1 MAILFEEINMITSSD
16 IRDRVQ
22 KKPFFPFRI
31 RTSSGESY
39 DILHPEFAM
48 VGKRIVV
55 VGTPVNED
63 DAEFDKAHIV
73 SILHVTALEIL
84 PEHAAKQ

>member
-1 MAILFEEINMITSSD
+1 MITSSD

-22 KKPFFPFRI
+22 KKLFFPFRI

-55 VGTPVNED
+55 VGTPTNED
-63 DAEFDKAHIV
+63 DPEFDQAHIV
-73 SILHVTALEIL
+73 SIMHVTALETIADKS
-84 PEHAAKQ
+84 HVS

>member
-1 MAILFEEINMITSSD
+1 MITSSD
-16 IRDRVQ
+16 IRERVQ

-31 RTSSGESY
+31 RTSSGEHY

-55 VGTPVNED
+55 VGIPVPED
-63 DAEFDKAHIV
+63 DPEFDKAHIV
-73 SILHVTALEIL
+73 SIMHVTALEAL
-84 PEHAAKQ
+84 PQHSMKE